1 MHTST
6 LQQLKQAIRKLP
18 PAELEGLLLQVAK
31 FKTANKA
38 LLHYLLFEQHDEE
51 QYIASVKEAISECFE
66 NTHESQ
72 VYLAKKTIRKALRI
86 ADTHIRYSG
95 KATTCIEILCHFCVC
110 LESLPI
116 GFEKYPILL
125 NMYHRQLKKI
135 DQAIQKLHEDL
146 QYDYQQMLLKTLKH
160 YGT

>member
-18 PAELEGLLLQVAK
+18 PAELEVLLLQVAK

-38 LLHYLLFEQHDEE
+38 LLHYLLFEQQDEE
-51 QYIASVKEAISECFE
+51 AYIEKVKAMISEALE
-66 NTHESQ
+66 ATNTHQ

-86 ADTHIRYSG
+86 ADTHIRYAG

-146 QYDYQQMLLKTLKH
+146 QYDYQQMLMKTLKH
-160 YGT
+160 YPA